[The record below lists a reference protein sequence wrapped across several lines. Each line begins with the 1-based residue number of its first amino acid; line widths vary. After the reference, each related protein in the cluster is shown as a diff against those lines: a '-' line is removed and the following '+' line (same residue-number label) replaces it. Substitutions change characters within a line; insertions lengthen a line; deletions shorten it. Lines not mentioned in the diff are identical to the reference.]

1 MRQRRHL
8 TAGAAAGAAALV
20 MVAAPA
26 LAFLPQAQAAPAA
39 VVAPDAVPRPLPRP
53 LPLAVEPYCGDRDS
67 PDFPL
72 RARIRGGPR
81 EYAAGSGWRR
91 WSIGL
96 RNTTD
101 RACRG
106 VHPVA
111 VLVDST
117 RELAAG
123 RIHFQFYDAYSRSW
137 RPVTLETTDRHEHIA
152 VFDGFPGFAVPAGG
166 TVTVGVRMRF
176 AEGTPDNA
184 VRLTVAAVQRRDD
197 DGDWVGTSNDYAF
210 TIRGGGRGGAGAG
223 TAEDTRR
230 RGDGGRDRER
240 DGEREPGRDRPG
252 GGAGPPGNRWRRA
265 PPARPPGSGG
275 RARWPGER
283 GGTQQGER
291 DGHGRPG
298 RPGISGGPGGP
309 VPPGELARTGT
320 GSDTRTGTRGAMA
333 ARLGGAAGAAIAL
346 GAVLVAASR
355 RVRC

>member
-1 MRQRRHL
+1 M
-8 TAGAAAGAAALV
+8 
-20 MVAAPA
+20 
-26 LAFLPQAQAAPAA
+26 
-39 VVAPDAVPRPLPRP
+39 
-53 LPLAVEPYCGDRDS
+53 EPYCGDRDS

-72 RARIRGGPR
+72 RARLRGGPR
-81 EYAAGSGWRR
+81 EYVAGGGWRR
-91 WSIGL
+91 WSISL

-117 RELAAG
+117 RELAAE

-176 AEGTPDNA
+176 AEGTAGNA

-197 DGDWVGTSNDYAF
+197 DGDWVGSSNDYAF
-210 TIRGGGRGGAGAG
+210 TIRGGGGAGAG
-223 TAEDTRR
+223 TAEDTRP
-230 RGDGGRDRER
+230 RGDGERDR
-240 DGEREPGRDRPG
+240 EREPGRDRPG
-252 GGAGPPGNRWRRA
+252 GGAE
-265 PPARPPGSGG
+265 PPATGGDGRHRPGRPGAADGPGG
-275 RARWPGER
+275 PGQR
-283 GGTQQGER
+283 GGTQQGEH
-291 DGHGRPG
+291 DGHGRAG
-298 RPGISGGPGGP
+298 RPGRISGDPGGP

-320 GSDTRTGTRGAMA
+320 GGDARTGTRAAMA

-346 GAVLVAASR
+346 GAVLIAASR

>member
-1 MRQRRHL
+1 MRQPRYL

-20 MVAAPA
+20 MVAVPA

-91 WSIGL
+91 WSISL

-117 RELAAG
+117 RELAAE

-176 AEGTPDNA
+176 AEDTPGNA

-197 DGDWVGTSNDYAF
+197 DGDWVGSSNDYAF
-210 TIRGGGRGGAGAG
+210 TIRGGGRDGAVAGAD
-223 TAEDTRR
+223 EDTRP
-230 RGDGGRDRER
+230 RGDGERDRER
-240 DGEREPGRDRPG
+240 ERRRDRPG
-252 GGAGPPGNRWRRA
+252 GGAEPPGTGGDGRH
-265 PPARPPGSGG
+265 RPGRPGEADGPGG
-275 RARWPGER
+275 PGER
-283 GGTQQGER
+283 DRTRQGEH

-298 RPGISGGPGGP
+298 RPGISGDPGGA

-320 GSDTRTGTRGAMA
+320 GGDTRAGTRGAVA
-333 ARLGGAAGAAIAL
+333 ARLSGAAGAAIAL
-346 GAVLVAASR
+346 GAVLIAASR
-355 RVRC
+355 RVRR

>member
-1 MRQRRHL
+1 MGQRRYL

-20 MVAAPA
+20 AVAAPV
-26 LAFLPQAQAAPAA
+26 LAFLPNDRAQALAGAQAQIRARTLSAPAA
-39 VVAPDAVPRPLPRP
+39 VVAPGAVPRPLPR
-53 LPLAVEPYCGDRDS
+53 AVQPYCGDRDS

-81 EYAAGSGWRR
+81 EYTAGDGWRR

-117 RELAAG
+117 RELAAE
-123 RIHFQFYDAYSRSW
+123 RIFLQFYDAYSRSW

-176 AEGTPDNA
+176 AEGTAGNA

-197 DGDWVGTSNDYAF
+197 DGDWIGSSNDYDFA
-210 TIRGGGRGGAGAG
+210 IRGDGSAADAG
-223 TAEDTRR
+223 TAENTRPR
-230 RGDGGRDRER
+230 AERER
-240 DGEREPGRDRPG
+240 TEKRERKREQAEKRERGRPGEGEAETPGGARERGGPGERGE
-252 GGAGPPGNRWRRA
+252 
-265 PPARPPGSGG
+265 
-275 RARWPGER
+275 PGER
-283 GGTQQGER
+283 GGY
-291 DGHGRPG
+291 GRPG
-298 RPGISGGPGGP
+298 RPGGSGEPGGSGP
-309 VPPGELARTGT
+309 SGELARTGRGT
-320 GSDTRTGTRGAMA
+320 GAADRDVM
-333 ARLGGAAGAAIAL
+333 ARLGAAAGAAVAL
-346 GAVLVAASR
+346 GAVLIAASR
-355 RVRC
+355 RVRR